1 MKHLQHLQHRRRLA
15 AAAAVSVL
23 GLALAGCAAAS
34 EASTSSDGGT
44 LTYLDAEIPTSAVV
58 QESGTWQTRGLQQN
72 VTDRLLYRNPDTY
85 ELEPWIAE
93 SWEASPDGLTYTF
106 TIRDGVTYSDGSALD
121 ASSVA
126 RNLEWQSTGDPDQGI
141 SPNAKFPAGL
151 AATADDAARTVV
163 VTLAAPYAP
172 FLNVLTGWGSGL
184 VADAT
189 IDASKEEQSKF
200 VNLIGSG
207 PFVVESEIYGKEIVL
222 VRRDGYAWAPAG
234 SPNQGEAHLA
244 EVTVIPVLEDSV
256 RLGTLR
262 SGQGDVIRYVQPSEE
277 DALADAGFDVVAKTG
292 VGLSNHWIIKQTAP
306 FLDDVLVRRALLH
319 AIDRQTI
326 VDSLYTDSWSAA
338 TSVLAPDT
346 FGYVD
351 ESDRIAYDPD
361 ETAALLDAA
370 GFTERD
376 ADGYRTQGG
385 ERLTIT
391 TFIDVYDNTAKSL
404 FQAIQEQL
412 KKSGIEL
419 VLDEL
424 DYSTYWA
431 TAFADPEVG
440 VLRVGWPHPDPS
452 RGLSEYYSAGSSDL
466 LGLEGS
472 DTELQTLLDA
482 QDAATDDDARADL
495 LGQIQDHLLDQAY
508 VIPILDDSQVYV
520 TADRV
525 EGFRLTDGALPEFYN
540 ASVTD

>member
-1 MKHLQHLQHRRRLA
+1 MTHRLRLA
-15 AAAAVSVL
+15 AAVTAL
-23 GLALAGCAAAS
+23 GLTLTGCAAAS
-34 EASTSSDGGT
+34 EASTSTDGGT

-93 SWEASPDGLTYTF
+93 SWETSPDGLTYTF
-106 TIRDGVTYSDGSALD
+106 TVRDGVTYSDGSPLD

-126 RNLEWQSTGDPDQGI
+126 RNLEWQSTGDPDKGI

-151 AATADDAARTVV
+151 TAVADDDARTVV
-163 VTLAAPYAP
+163 VTLAAPYSP

-189 IDASKEEQSKF
+189 IDASKEEQSAF

-207 PFVVESEIYGKEIVL
+207 PFVVESEVYGKEIVL

-306 FLDDVLVRRALLH
+306 FLEDLDVRRALLH

-346 FGYVD
+346 FGYTD
-351 ESDRIAYDPD
+351 ESEKLAYDPD

-376 ADGYRTQGG
+376 ADGYRTKGG
-385 ERLTIT
+385 QRLTVKT
-391 TFIDVYDNTAKSL
+391 YIDVYDNTAKSL

-412 KKSGIEL
+412 KDSGIEL
-419 VLDEL
+419 TLDEL

-452 RGLSEYYSAGSSDL
+452 RGLSEYYSKDSSDL
-466 LGLEGS
+466 LGLAGS

-482 QDAATDDDARADL
+482 QSAATDDDARADL
-495 LGQIQDHLLDQAY
+495 LAQIQDRLLDQAY
-508 VIPILDDSQVYV
+508 VIPILNDSQVYV
-520 TADRV
+520 TSDRV